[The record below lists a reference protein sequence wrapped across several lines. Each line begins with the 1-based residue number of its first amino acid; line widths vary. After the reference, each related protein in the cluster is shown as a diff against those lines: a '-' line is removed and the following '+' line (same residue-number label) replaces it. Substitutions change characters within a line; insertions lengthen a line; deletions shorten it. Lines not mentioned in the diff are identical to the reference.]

1 MDQRGGRA
9 RARSKLKILFYN
21 HTSQL
26 SGAERVL
33 LTILSGLNRSRFEAV
48 LVCPTDGQLPK
59 EARALNVHCTDVNQ
73 LNARFTRKIGA
84 LIGYFLSFVSA
95 IVQVRARVREVGPD
109 LVHANSVR
117 AGLVISVATAG
128 MRIPIVWHVH
138 DLLPKHPLST
148 CIRLFTLIRP
158 PLQVVL
164 VANAAADRFKGKL
177 LRRFTKRVR
186 VTVVYNSVVANL
198 RSKSNS
204 GSIRKELR
212 IRNSDRL
219 IGIVGNLSPV
229 KGQLELIQAFAKVR
243 RQFPNLALLVVGAAL
258 FNRGEGYEK
267 QLLAEV
273 RALGLEHCVRFLGQR
288 SDVPAIMAALDL
300 LVINSRSEAF
310 PLVALEGMTAGV
322 PVLATAVGGLPE
334 LITHEKNGWLVPL
347 GDEDKLVEG
356 IVSLL
361 ERPES
366 SSSIAASAR
375 QHVSRN
381 FPSQRFISRIEA
393 IYTESAAK
401 PVRAVSEQL
410 VPVSWESS

>member
-1 MDQRGGRA
+1 
-9 RARSKLKILFYN
+9 LKILFYN
-21 HTSQL
+21 HTSQV

-33 LTILSGLNRSRFEAV
+33 LTILGGLNRSRFEAV
-48 LVCPTDGQLPK
+48 LVCPTDGQLQK
-59 EARALNVHCTDVNQ
+59 EARALSVYCADVDQ
-73 LNARFTRKIGA
+73 LNARFTWKVGA
-84 LIGYFLSFVSA
+84 LIRYFLSFVSA
-95 IVQVRARVREVGPD
+95 IIQVRARVREVGPD

-117 AGLVISVATAG
+117 AGLVISAATAG

-148 CIRLFTLIRP
+148 CIRLFTLVRP
-158 PLQVVL
+158 PLRIVV
-164 VANAAADRFKGKL
+164 VANAAANRFKGKL

-186 VTVVYNSVVANL
+186 VTVVYNSVTAKL
-198 RSKSNS
+198 PSKSTS
-204 GSIRKELR
+204 VSIRKELR
-212 IRNSDRL
+212 IRSNDRL

-243 RQFPNLALLVVGAAL
+243 RRFPNLALLIVGAAL

-273 RALGLEHCVRFLGQR
+273 RALGLDHCVRFLGQR
-288 SDVPAIMAALDL
+288 NDVQAIMAALDL
-300 LVINSRSEAF
+300 LVMNSRSEAF

-347 GDEDKLVEG
+347 GDEKKLVEG
-356 IVSLL
+356 IASLL
-361 ERPES
+361 ERRELS
-366 SSSIAASAR
+366 SDIATNAR

-381 FPSQRFISRIEA
+381 FPVHKFMSRIEA

-401 PVRAVSEQL
+401 PVRTVSEQL
-410 VPVSWESS
+410 VPVSSESS